1 MISGMAT
8 LLGFQLAGELAARLG
23 QLPVSGPLFGMG
35 ALLVWLH
42 VRGEISDDLTKVC
55 DGILANMALLFV
67 PVGVGAMRYSGLFA
81 GNWYVIVLA
90 ILLGACVTLL
100 TTAYVA
106 RALVSWSSRRVPEA
120 KNQGTWPT
128 T

>member
-23 QLPVSGPLFGMG
+23 QLPVSGPLLGMG

-42 VRGEISDDLTKVC
+42 ARGEISGDLTKVC
-55 DGILANMALLFV
+55 DVILANMALLFV

-81 GNWYVIVLA
+81 GNWYVIALA
-90 ILLGACVTLL
+90 ILAGACVTLL

-106 RALVSWSSRRVPEA
+106 RTLVSWSSRRVPAA
-120 KNQGTWPT
+120 KNKGTSPT